1 MPPVISRSIKDLSAL
16 AYDYNIFGN
25 YAFMYDNGNFFWKFF
40 LEICSI
46 IRFQNKKIY
55 VILKRIKVKVCG
67 YGRISDGRTDEK

>member
-1 MPPVISRSIKDLSAL
+1 
-16 AYDYNIFGN
+16 
-25 YAFMYDNGNFFWKFF
+25 MYDNGNFFWKFF
-40 LEICSI
+40 LEIFSI